1 VRSCPDPRSREH
13 FLLLREEQ
21 RGIAGRSRV
30 GAETRGAQQRR
41 VCGVQ
46 LCSKNGSGSQSG
58 ALDCVVQLASASE
71 LDLAADRAHTGGA
84 SRGRA
89 RASNE
94 TRR

>member
-1 VRSCPDPRSREH
+1 VE
-13 FLLLREEQ
+13 LRAV
-21 RGIAGRSRV
+21 AGL

-46 LCSKNGSGSQSG
+46 LCSKNGSASQSG
-58 ALDCVVQLASASE
+58 ALDCLVQLTSASE

-89 RASNE
+89 GAV
-94 TRR
+94 TRPGADAGVGTSIAMQPKAPQSSW